1 MNAEDFVIRLHDQVS
16 PGARVAENALSQLEA
31 RIQAQRAALAGY
43 EAQLEAAAGKLE
55 AVAAGGDKGFVN
67 VAQARRAQAEVAR
80 LQEAVDGAR
89 GAMDRLAGARPLAA
103 QVSTLQQARGAIT
116 AAADAIAEL
125 EAQQHLLASSGG
137 ATKAQIDA
145 ITAALQRQRAALR
158 QAQQGYVRLG
168 GSSRE
173 ALAAGGSATAKV
185 GAMGQQAK
193 GAKINLEE
201 MSSSLGQ
208 LGGPLGTAGSRASA
222 LGSAFQKLKGLG
234 RAGPI
239 AAIVVVVVALTAAL
253 VAAAAAA
260 TRFAIGM
267 ANAARNQRLAFESA
281 AANYSAL
288 DRLGTIL
295 PQVQRRT
302 GLATEEIQRLATDL
316 AKAKTPANRLESALD
331 AMATATAG
339 GAGPEYL
346 EKLQRA
352 LVATGRIP
360 PELAAQFSRFEAV
373 AKKKMI
379 SLESQGAI
387 LKRNFGALFADL
399 KIEGFLK
406 KLTTLV
412 SLFDESTASG
422 RALKWM
428 AETLFQPMIDS
439 ATRAI
444 PKMER
449 FFLRIVIAALKAYIA
464 VKTFFRTDE
473 GKTFEAVLRAIGSAL
488 AWVVKLWASVQA
500 AGLHA
505 VFSYAAFAGRTLL
518 TVITALAPAWQVLS
532 AGAKKAWAAVAS
544 SVQGAIAYL
553 KGVSLS
559 EIGSAMI
566 NGLVTAIKNGA
577 SAVKNAVVNAV
588 DGAIQAAKEK
598 LGIASPSRVFMR
610 IGAQTAE
617 GMALG
622 VQARTSAVHD
632 VISEMALPTE
642 VANENAAPA
651 PRQAAAGDTSNGPT
665 FNFHGCHFGG
675 DLTEEKLEE
684 MLFGIWQRNA
694 LAGAG

>member
-1 MNAEDFVIRLHDQVS
+1 MNAEDFVLRLVDQVS
-16 PGARVAENALSQLEA
+16 PAARVMASATSQLEA
-31 RIQAQRAALAGY
+31 KIQAQRAALAGY

-316 AKAKTPANRLESALD
+316 AKAKTPANRLGSALD

-346 EKLQRA
+346 ERLQRA
-352 LVATGRIP
+352 LVSTGKVP
-360 PELAAQFSRFEAV
+360 PELAAKFSKFEGI
-373 AKKKMI
+373 AKKRML
-379 SLESQGAI
+379 SLEAQGGT
-387 LKRNFGALFADL
+387 LKRHFGALFADL
-399 KIEGFLK
+399 KIETFLG
-406 KLTTLV
+406 KLA
-412 SLFDESTASG
+412 SLISIFDQGKASG
-422 RALKWM
+422 QAFKFIV
-428 AETLFQPMIDS
+428 EKLFQPMIDGAAAALPKVRRFILQ
-439 ATRAI
+439 AT
-444 PKMER
+444 
-449 FFLRIVIAALKAYIA
+449 LAALKAYIA
-464 VKTFFRTDE
+464 VKLFFKSDE
-473 GKTFEAVLRAIGSAL
+473 GQRLTAVLKAIGSAI
-488 AWVVKLWASVQA
+488 AWVGSTWASVQL
-500 AGLHA
+500 AGMSA
-505 VFSYAAFAGRTLL
+505 VFSYAATAGRILV
-518 TVITALAPAWQVLS
+518 TVLYVLGAAFSVIASLAVS
-532 AGAKKAWAAVAS
+532 AFSAVRGTISSAIDWISSQSLVQIGVNMMKGLANGIIKGGAEVF
-544 SVQGAIAYL
+544 GAI
-553 KGVSLS
+553 KSVVG
-559 EIGSAMI
+559 G
-566 NGLVTAIKNGA
+566 AIKAA
-577 SAVKNAVVNAV
+577 SN
-588 DGAIQAAKEK
+588 ILEEK
-598 LGIASPSRVFMR
+598 SPSRVFMR
-610 IGAQTAE
+610 KGVNIGRGAE
-617 GMALG
+617 VGILS
-622 VQARTSAVHD
+622 RKSAIERAV
-632 VISEMALPTE
+632 VEVMPTE
-642 VANENAAPA
+642 VANENATPVRGTAGGA
-651 PRQAAAGDTSNGPT
+651 GGGDTFAPV
-665 FNFHGCHFGG
+665 FNNCFFGG
-675 DLTEEKLEE
+675 DLTEESLRE
-684 MLFGIWQRNA
+684 MLFGIWQSEARA
-694 LAGAG
+694 VAT